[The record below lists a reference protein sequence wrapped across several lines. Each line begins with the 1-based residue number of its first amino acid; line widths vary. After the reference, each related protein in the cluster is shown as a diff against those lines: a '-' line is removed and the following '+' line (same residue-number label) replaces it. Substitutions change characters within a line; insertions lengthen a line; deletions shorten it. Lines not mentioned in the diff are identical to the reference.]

1 MITHTVVEKVEHQSE
16 DQVLAHLGA
25 SQLLD
30 LRHVTRRRLLISL
43 LSEDAMVEPSN
54 N

>member
-1 MITHTVVEKVEHQSE
+1 VVEKEELQSE
-16 DQVLAHLGA
+16 DRVLALLGA
-25 SQLLD
+25 SQHLD